1 MLNDDLDRKRL
12 LTLYFMTLPE
22 YLAPE
27 AFADLF
33 ARDVEAVLQ
42 QLYTSRTSRE
52 QRPYVVAKVA

>member
-22 YLAPE
+22 HLAPE

-33 ARDVEAVLQ
+33 AQDVETVLQ
-42 QLYTSRTSRE
+42 QLYTSRTSIE